1 MEVNDFKGLNT
12 TELFDDSNDSF
23 DKNEKGNDSE
33 TIVSDSDD
41 DNFRT
46 TLSPNDEYN
55 ADIMDDSNSSDAE
68 ELSTV
73 VSSNFYL
80 HTVFTHSQHSNIRYA
95 IQNGKTCS

>member
-1 MEVNDFKGLNT
+1 MEANDSMDLNT

-23 DKNEKGNDSE
+23 DENEKGNDSE
-33 TIVSDSDD
+33 TVVSGSDD
-41 DNFRT
+41 DNIRT

-73 VSSNFYL
+73 VSLNFYL
-80 HTVFTHSQHSNIRYA
+80 HTFLSTLI
-95 IQNGKTCS
+95 